1 MHVSVESTGNLS
13 RRMTVAVPA
22 ARFEQEFSTRLK
34 RIGRNAK
41 LPGFR
46 PGKVP
51 MKMLEAQYG
60 SKLMQEVASD
70 LIQATFYEAAGK
82 EGLRPA
88 AGPTIEPKEI
98 ARGQDFEY
106 TALFEVYPEIG
117 DVKLPTNPIDR
128 VVCRIGDD
136 DVERTLETMR
146 KQRMTWETVERP
158 AAEGDRLEIDF
169 VGTLAGVPFD
179 GGEATGFMLTLGSNS
194 LIEGFESGLV
204 GARAGDKRTLN
215 VTFPADYRNTKLAG
229 QPVVFAVDVKQVQAG
244 RPAELNAEFFT
255 QLGMVDGTPEALRG
269 EIRMSL
275 QKEADNRTLAT
286 NKQHAFKALLAA
298 NPLDLPQG
306 LVEQEARRLADM
318 IRSNLSAQNVP
329 TDKLPTDAAPFR
341 EQARERV
348 ALGLVLAEFVKRHN
362 IKVTPADIRA
372 RIEEMATGYDSPAEF
387 VKWHY
392 ARPERLGEVESLIL
406 EERAVEALLQAVP
419 VTDKVV
425 PFKDLSQ
432 TK

>member
-1 MHVSVESTGNLS
+1 MHVSVETTGNLS

-22 ARFEQEFSTRLK
+22 ARFEQEFSSRLK
-34 RIGRNAK
+34 RISRNAK

-106 TALFEVYPEIG
+106 TALFEVYPEIAE
-117 DVKLPTNPIDR
+117 VKLPTTPVER

-136 DVERTLETMR
+136 DVERTLDTMR
-146 KQRMTWETVERP
+146 KQRMVWEPVDRV
-158 AAEGDRLEIDF
+158 AADGDRLEIDF
-169 VGTLAGVPFD
+169 RGTLNGTAFE
-179 GGEATGFMLTLGSNS
+179 GGEARGFMLTLGSNS
-194 LIEGFESGLV
+194 LISGFESGLI
-204 GARAGDKRTLN
+204 GARAGEKRTLN
-215 VTFPADYRNTKLAG
+215 VTFPSDYRNTTLAG
-229 QPVVFAVDVKQVQAG
+229 QPVEFAVEVKQVQEG
-244 RPAELNAEFFT
+244 RLPELNAEFFS
-255 QLGMVDGTPEALRG
+255 QLGMPDGTPDALRA
-269 EIRMSL
+269 EIRASL
-275 QKEADNRTLAT
+275 QKEADNRTLAST
-286 NKQHAFKALLAA
+286 KQHAFKALLAA
-298 NPLDLPQG
+298 NPMDLPQG

-329 TDKLPTDAAPFR
+329 ADRLPTDAGPFR

-362 IKVTPADIRA
+362 IKVTPAEIRE
-372 RIEEMATGYDSPAEF
+372 RIEEMARGYDSPAEF

-392 ARPERLGEVESLIL
+392 ARPERVGEVESLIL
-406 EERAVEALLQAVP
+406 EERAVDALLNVAP

-425 PFKDLSQ
+425 AFKDLAQS
-432 TK
+432 K

>member
-1 MHVSVESTGNLS
+1 MHVSVETTGNLS

-22 ARFEQEFSTRLK
+22 ARFEQEFSSRLK
-34 RIGRNAK
+34 RISRNAK

-60 SKLMQEVASD
+60 SKLLQEVASD

-98 ARGQDFEY
+98 SRGQDFEY
-106 TALFEVYPEIG
+106 TALFEVYPEIAE
-117 DVKLPTNPIDR
+117 VKLPTTAVER
-128 VVCRIGDD
+128 VVCRIADD
-136 DVERTLETMR
+136 DVERTLDTMR
-146 KQRMTWETVERP
+146 KQRLTWEPVDRG

-169 VGTLAGVPFD
+169 VGTLNGVPFE
-179 GGEATGFMLTLGSNS
+179 GGEAHGFMLTLGSNS
-194 LIEGFESGLV
+194 LIAGFESGLI
-204 GARAGDKRTLN
+204 GARAGEARTVN
-215 VTFPADYRNTKLAG
+215 VTFPADYRNTTLAG
-229 QPVVFAVDVKQVQAG
+229 QPVVFAVDIKQVQAG
-244 RPAELNAEFFT
+244 RLPELNAEFFA
-255 QLGMVDGTPEALRG
+255 QLGMPGGTPEALRA
-269 EIRMSL
+269 EIRASL

-286 NKQHAFKALLAA
+286 TKQHAFKALLAA

-329 TDKLPTDAAPFR
+329 MDKLPTDPAPFR

-372 RIEEMATGYDSPAEF
+372 RIEDMAKGYDSPAEF

-419 VTDKVV
+419 VTEKVV
-425 PFKDLSQ
+425 EFKDLTQ
-432 TK
+432 PK